1 MTAPGASRRP
11 ARATMRDV
19 ADLAG
24 VSLKTVSRVVNGDGK
39 VRPDMAARVLAA
51 VESLHYRHN
60 VAANLRGRN
69 AVSMVGLLIQ
79 DVSNEFSAS
88 IFRAVEDVATSHGV
102 QVLATNIDET
112 EARERELVASLV
124 ARRVDGLIIAPST
137 QDHGYLELE
146 QQLGT
151 PVVFIDRP
159 PIGIAADC
167 VLADNREGSARGVR
181 HLIAHG
187 HRRIG
192 FLGEPPR
199 FQPARDRFA
208 GYCDALQQVGVEP
221 DDELVRRGLE
231 TEQSAEAA
239 CVELLGRPDPPTA
252 IFSAHNRLTIGAIRG
267 LRLLR
272 VHEATALVGFDDF
285 KLADL
290 LDPGVTVIAQKPSDM
305 GRLAAEVLFGRLTGA
320 SGAPGEHV
328 VATDLIARGTGEIP
342 GPAWPE
348 AGTAAPPG

>member
-1 MTAPGASRRP
+1 VSAPDRTTRRS

-19 ADLAG
+19 AELAG
-24 VSLKTVSRVVNGDGK
+24 VSLKTVSRVVNGDAN
-39 VRPDMAARVLAA
+39 VRPDMAARVLKAA
-51 VESLHYRHN
+51 ETLHYRHN

-88 IFRAVEDVATSHGV
+88 IFRAVEDVAASRGV
-102 QVLATNIDET
+102 QVLATNVDES
-112 EARERELVASLV
+112 EAREHELVSSLV

-137 QDHGYLELE
+137 QDHEYLALE

-159 PIGIAADC
+159 PIGIQADS

-192 FLGEPPR
+192 FIGEPPR
-199 FQPARDRFA
+199 FLPARDRYA
-208 GYCDALQQVGVEP
+208 GYCDALERIGIAP
-221 DDELVRRGLE
+221 DPDLTRRGLE
-231 TEQSAEAA
+231 TEESAEAA
-239 CVELLGRPDPPTA
+239 CVEMLSRPDPPTA

-267 LRLLR
+267 MRMLR
-272 VHEATALVGFDDF
+272 VHARTALVGFDDF

-290 LDPGVTVIAQKPSDM
+290 LDPAVTVIAQKPADI
-305 GRLAAEVLFGRLTGA
+305 GRLAAEVLFVRLTGA
-320 SGAPGEHV
+320 TGAPIEHV
-328 VATDLIARGTGEIP
+328 VPTRLIARGTGELP
-342 GPAWPE
+342 GPAWPD
-348 AGTAAPPG
+348 GGGGG